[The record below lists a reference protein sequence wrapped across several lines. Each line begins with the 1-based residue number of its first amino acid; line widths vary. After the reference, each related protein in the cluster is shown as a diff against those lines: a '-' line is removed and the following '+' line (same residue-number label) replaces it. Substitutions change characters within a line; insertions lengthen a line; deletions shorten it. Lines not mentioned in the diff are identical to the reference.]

1 MNSQFW
7 WYVARASGLV
17 AAVLVAATLIW
28 GLLITTHV
36 IDRRGMPAWL
46 TDLHRGLG
54 GLSVLFIGIH
64 LGSLVADSYLHFSW
78 KELFVPFA
86 STYRAGAVAWGVVA
100 LWGMVLVEGSSL
112 LVRRRKKNGWWRRIH
127 YLSFPVGA
135 LIGVHMLTA
144 GSDTATKPFRLIA
157 LGVMGALIYLVTY
170 RLLGGRERIPARAV
184 TIRCAAVTDG
194 VPTSRPD
201 PVPTSP
207 SYAPPPTSPP
217 TSATPPPI
225 PDWAVDAA
233 AQVRRRSNV

>member
-1 MNSQFW
+1 MNTQFW

-54 GLSVLFIGIH
+54 GLSVVFIGIH

-112 LVRRRKKNGWWRRIH
+112 LVRRRKKSGWWRRIH

-135 LIGVHMLTA
+135 LVGVHMLTA
-144 GSDTATKPFRLIA
+144 GSDTSNKPFGLISLA
-157 LGVMGALIYLVTY
+157 VLGVLLYLVIF
-170 RLLGGRERIPARAV
+170 RLLGGSPRAATPTHPAANRRTPTTPAG
-184 TIRCAAVTDG
+184 TN
-194 VPTSRPD
+194 VPH
-201 PVPTSP
+201 
-207 SYAPPPTSPP
+207 APPSVAPP
-217 TSATPPPI
+217 STPVPPPI
-225 PDWAVDAA
+225 PDWAIKAVERARD
-233 AQVRRRSNV
+233 RNSL